1 MKSRSITFSLCRFLA
16 AITCGYASFSSHAE
30 LLLDAHLT
38 AQPDKTW
45 QAKTGTASGVTG
57 MTAPLTLA
65 ELTELALHNNPA
77 TREIWAAARAQAA
90 AADVA
95 GSAYWPTLDANVSL
109 SRGISSIN
117 TSSGVVSGNTQTRL
131 SPSISL
137 SYLLFDFGA
146 RAATEQS
153 ARYGSLAANLNKDR
167 VLQDV
172 VLKVEQAY
180 YQLLAARQTV
190 VAAEETLKTVQMS
203 LTLANSRRQAGLA
216 TIGDVY
222 QAETMLAQG
231 HLQLRKAQGEAG
243 KLKGVL
249 CNSVGLPVTAKLEF
263 AALAGRPPVREIRR
277 SIDAYLEQARSAR
290 PDLAAAEAQARAA
303 YADIDAAAA
312 QGRPALTL
320 VANAA
325 NTYNNFPDYRF
336 DNASNSGSIGIN
348 LSVPLFDGFR
358 TRDNVRQTRA
368 RAEQLDAARDRIAS
382 QIELDVWQAYFD
394 LDTAEAAIDSADA
407 LLRSAVRSR
416 QVAESRYQSGVG
428 NLPDLLSVQASEAS
442 ARMEVISAEMAWY
455 ANLSRL
461 NNAIG
466 IFSSETGTK

>member
-1 MKSRSITFSLCRFLA
+1 M
-16 AITCGYASFSSHAE
+16 SHAE
-30 LLLDAHLT
+30 LLPDANSA
-38 AQPDKTW
+38 AQPNKTRP
-45 QAKTGTASGVTG
+45 AKISAVSGAMLT
-57 MTAPLTLA
+57 TAPLTLA
-65 ELTELALHNNPA
+65 ELTELALNNNPS

-90 AADVA
+90 AADAA
-95 GSAYWPTLDANVSL
+95 GAAYWPTLDANVSL

-131 SPSISL
+131 SPSVSL

-146 RAATEQS
+146 RSATEQ
-153 ARYGSLAANLNKDR
+153 AAGYNLLAANLNKDR

-203 LTLANSRRQAGLA
+203 LALANSRRQAGLA

-231 HLQLRKAQGEAG
+231 QLQLRKAQGEAG

-263 AALAGRPPVREIRR
+263 APLAGRPPVREIRQP
-277 SIDAYLEQARSAR
+277 IDTYLERARSAR

-358 TRDNVRQTRA
+358 TRDTVRQTRA
-368 RAEQLDAARDRIAS
+368 RAEQLDATRDRIAS

-466 IFSSETGTK
+466 IFASGTGIK

>member
-1 MKSRSITFSLCRFLA
+1 MKSRSITFSICRFLA

-30 LLLDAHLT
+30 LLLDAKLT

-65 ELTELALHNNPA
+65 ELTELALHNNPS

-90 AADVA
+90 AVGVAD
-95 GSAYWPTLDANVSL
+95 SAYWPTLDANASL

-117 TSSGVVSGNTQTRL
+117 TSSGVISGNTQTRL

-146 RAATEQS
+146 RAATEQT

-231 HLQLRKAQGEAG
+231 RLQLRKAQGEAG

-249 CNSVGLPVTAKLEF
+249 CNSVGLPVTAKLEL

-277 SIDAYLEQARSAR
+277 PIDAYLEQARSAR

-466 IFSSETGTK
+466 IFSSETGVK

>member
-1 MKSRSITFSLCRFLA
+1 M
-16 AITCGYASFSSHAE
+16 
-30 LLLDAHLT
+30 
-38 AQPDKTW
+38 W
-45 QAKTGTASGVTG
+45 QANSGMPSGETVAA
-57 MTAPLTLA
+57 APLTLA
-65 ELTELALHNNPA
+65 ELTELALRNNPSA
-77 TREIWAAARAQAA
+77 REIWAAARAQAA
-90 AADVA
+90 ASDIA
-95 GSAYWPTLDANVSL
+95 GATYWPTLEANVAL
-109 SRGISSIN
+109 SRGVSSIN

-153 ARYGSLAANLNKDR
+153 ARYASLAAELSKDR

-180 YQLLAARQTV
+180 YQLLAAQQTV
-190 VAAEETLKTVQMS
+190 TAAEETLKSVQMS
-203 LTLANSRRQAGLA
+203 LALANSRRQSGLA

-222 QAETMLAQG
+222 QAETVLAQA

-249 CNSVGLPVTAKLEF
+249 CNSVGLPVTAKLQF

-277 SIDAYLEQARSAR
+277 SIDAYLEQARAAR

-303 YADIDAAAA
+303 HADIDAAAA

-358 TRDNVRQTRA
+358 TRDSVRQTRA

-428 NLPDLLSVQASEAS
+428 SLPDLLLVQASEAG

-455 ANLSRL
+455 ASLSRL

-466 IFSSETGTK
+466 IFSSGTGIK